1 MVLEYAIDEM
11 IDLPIDFCARA
22 AAARRELRL
31 SQSMLAR
38 EIGCKQSALSMFE
51 AGNPTKL
58 SGEYVEKL
66 SKRLGIPLKPS
77 SAETGEENPPAP
89 ECAGAPAAAF
99 CPSFACISNIPYAL
113 GGRLFYRPSTVRVAS
128 GCVRHCAHCGEI
140 LETACPSCGAPVN
153 EGACCAVCGAPYIA
167 AQPIAGDAGEWSAA
181 RRNEIDSLRKF
192 FRPASAP

>member
-38 EIGCKQSALSMFE
+38 E
-51 AGNPTKL
+51 
-58 SGEYVEKL
+58 GEYVEKL